1 MNELRK
7 IIVSSDFNDKINDLQ
22 KSRMSF
28 LSNQPNQSNFDFTYD
43 TFPPNGKITL
53 AEEFT
58 NKVWEDDHHT
68 GHPKENA
75 KSK

>member
-1 MNELRK
+1 MGNKYNHPGESAASAAAPNPDDRQRHGFMRAVARELLVYNPD
-7 IIVSSDFNDKINDLQ
+7 IQGIDQ
-22 KSRMSF
+22 A
-28 LSNQPNQSNFDFTYD
+28 
-43 TFPPNGKITL
+43 ITL